1 MADALSMQ
9 KDAIEMSAEISASK
23 AKNEVKTEAKNLKD
37 SIDGYVEA
45 IKAMRPK
52 IYELMPE
59 AYDEDD

>member
-1 MADALSMQ
+1 
-9 KDAIEMSAEISASK
+9 MSAEISASK